1 MQMTQSERGVKLL
14 EEVEYGSLSKVNFQL
29 FYTTHSSGASTGPAT
44 YVVAAQSHTEGKR
57 KVFEAIA
64 ATETVVKKRQY
75 ILKKKNGNTVAVAFQ
90 WFLEIP

>member
-29 FYTTHSSGASTGPAT
+29 FYTTLSSGVPTGPAT

-64 ATETVVKKRQY
+64 ATEAVVKKRHGPRT
-75 ILKKKNGNTVAVAFQ
+75 KKEPNNNTAYRKSSTQA
-90 WFLEIP
+90 

>member
-1 MQMTQSERGVKLL
+1 MTQSERGVKLL

-29 FYTTHSSGASTGPAT
+29 FHATFSSEASTGQST

-64 ATETVVKKRQY
+64 ATETVVKKRHGPRT
-75 ILKKKNGNTVAVAFQ
+75 KKEPKNNTAYRKSSTTA
-90 WFLEIP
+90 

>member
-1 MQMTQSERGVKLL
+1 MTQSERGVKLL

-29 FYTTHSSGASTGPAT
+29 FYTTLSSGVPTGPAT

-64 ATETVVKKRQY
+64 ATEAVVKKRH
-75 ILKKKNGNTVAVAFQ
+75 ISPSLFVLISLLLLK
-90 WFLEIP
+90 